1 MKGNYQKINILID
14 AAAIIVLILAFLLNG
29 CAVAN

>member
-14 AAAIIVLILAFLLNG
+14 AAAIISTQGLDA
-29 CAVAN
+29 